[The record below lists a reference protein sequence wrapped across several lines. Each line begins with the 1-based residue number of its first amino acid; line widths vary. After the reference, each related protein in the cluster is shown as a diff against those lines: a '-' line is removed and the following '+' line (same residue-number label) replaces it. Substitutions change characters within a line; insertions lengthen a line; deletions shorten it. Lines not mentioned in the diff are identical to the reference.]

1 MAEACFSA
9 EQFSCPVCLD
19 LLSDPVAIPCG
30 HSYCMSCITD
40 CWNHEDLKGIYS
52 CPQCRQTFTPRPA
65 LGKNTMLADVVEK
78 LKKTKLRSDVHALC
92 FAGPGD
98 VEWIVICLHQRN
110 IKETQRVIQD
120 RIQQRQKHLQKL
132 REAVKSH
139 KLSAQTA
146 VEDSKRIFTELIRY
160 IERSCFKL
168 TQLIRDQEKT
178 AVSRAEGVLKRLEQE
193 INDLKRRETELE
205 QLSYTDNDIHFLQSF
220 QSLSP
225 PPEPTESTIV
235 SFLCSFD
242 GVRESVCQLRQKL
255 QDFCQEQIT
264 KISNHN
270 IVPKIREEF
279 LQYSCQL
286 TLDPNTVN
294 KNLSLSERNRK
305 ITFTGTVQQYPD
317 HPDRFDNFFQVLCRE
332 SVFGRCYWELEW
344 SGGDFSFVF
353 ISVSYKNISR
363 KGGGDECGFGC
374 NDHSWGLYCSSSSY
388 SFWHNNKQTII
399 PVKCR
404 SSRVGVYVDHST
416 GTLSFYGISDK
427 MSLIHRV

>member
-98 VEWIVICLHQRN
+98 VECDVCTGRKQKAVKSCLVCLESYCQTHFELHEEFRPGKRHKMTDATAGLQEMICRQLLRQFCHIAVFFVLQRN

-146 VEDSKRIFTELIRY
+146 VEDSKRIFTELI
-160 IERSCFKL
+160 
-168 TQLIRDQEKT
+168 
-178 AVSRAEGVLKRLEQE
+178 
-193 INDLKRRETELE
+193 
-205 QLSYTDNDIHFLQSF
+205 H
-220 QSLSP
+220 
-225 PPEPTESTIV
+225 
-235 SFLCSFD
+235 
-242 GVRESVCQLRQKL
+242 
-255 QDFCQEQIT
+255 
-264 KISNHN
+264 
-270 IVPKIREEF
+270 
-279 LQYSCQL
+279 SCQL

-332 SVFGRCYWELEW
+332 SVFGRW
-344 SGGDFSFVF
+344 
-353 ISVSYKNISR
+353 
-363 KGGGDECGFGC
+363 GDECGFGC
-374 NDHSWGLYCSSSSY
+374 NDHSWGRRLASEAQAELDDLEVPAGLEAWAWQLSCPQPLECKSSAQQSSSHDPQSRPQGENL
-388 SFWHNNKQTII
+388 WNWEHRPPHRCQ
-399 PVKCR
+399 R
-404 SSRVGVYVDHST
+404 SILQRRSPPEPLPRSEWNQSSEERNPEIQLATLEDH
-416 GTLSFYGISDK
+416 YG
-427 MSLIHRV
+427 